1 MIRVNLLSGSPGAA
15 QPRSLFPSEQRPAAV
30 GLAMLLVTALGV
42 GGWWY
47 YLNVQH
53 ANTEESIITAET
65 RIEELKD
72 ALKLLEAARL
82 QKAELE
88 ERLALIARLQT
99 AKLAPVK
106 LLDVLNEKVPDG
118 LWLMEIKQVQASV
131 QIEGRSLSHTAV
143 TDFAESLQKSGFF
156 KMPVEIIT
164 TLMETVEETTVIRFV
179 LKAEPVMGV
188 GLPVAPAS
196 PAVAGRPGAES
207 RRKALTNCRSA
218 PR

>member
-15 QPRSLFPSEQRPAAV
+15 QPRNFFPSEQKPAAI
-30 GLAMLLVTALGV
+30 GLAMLLATGLGV

-53 ANTEESIITAET
+53 ANTEQSIVTAEA
-65 RIEELKD
+65 RITELKD
-72 ALKLLEAARL
+72 ALKLLESVRL

-88 ERLALIARLQT
+88 ERLSLIERLRT

-106 LLDVLNEKVPDG
+106 LLDVINEKVPDG
-118 LWLMEIKQVQASV
+118 LWLMEMKQVQGWV

-143 TDFAESLQKSGFF
+143 TDFAESLQKAGFF

-164 TLMETVEETTVIRFV
+164 TLMETVDETTVIRFV

-188 GLPVAPAS
+188 GLPAAPA
-196 PAVAGRPGAES
+196 PTAAAGRPGA
-207 RRKALTNCRSA
+207 
-218 PR
+218 

>member
-15 QPRSLFPSEQRPAAV
+15 QPRNFFPSEQKPAAI
-30 GLAMLLVTALGV
+30 GLAMLLVTGLGV

-53 ANTEESIITAET
+53 AKTEQSIITAES

-72 ALKLLEAARL
+72 ALKLLESVRL

-88 ERLALIARLQT
+88 ERLALIERLRA

-106 LLDVLNEKVPDG
+106 LLDVVNEKVPDG
-118 LWLMEIKQVQASV
+118 LWLMELKQVQAWV

-156 KMPVEIIT
+156 KKPVEIIT
-164 TLMETVEETTVIRFV
+164 TLMETVDETTVIRFV

-188 GLPVAPAS
+188 GLPAVPVPA
-196 PAVAGRPGAES
+196 AAAGRPGA
-207 RRKALTNCRSA
+207 
-218 PR
+218 

>member
-15 QPRSLFPSEQRPAAV
+15 QPRSFFPTEQKPAAI
-30 GLAMLLVTALGV
+30 GLAMLLVTGLGV

-53 ANTEESIITAET
+53 TNTEQSIVTAEG
-65 RIEELKD
+65 RIEALKD
-72 ALKLLEAARL
+72 SLKLLESVRL

-88 ERLALIARLQT
+88 ERMALIERLRT

-106 LLDVLNEKVPDG
+106 LLDVINEKVPDG
-118 LWLMEIKQVQASV
+118 LWLMEMKQVQAWV

-164 TLMETVEETTVIRFV
+164 TLMETVDETTVIRFV

-188 GLPVAPAS
+188 GLPAVPVAPA
-196 PAVAGRPGAES
+196 AAGRPGA
-207 RRKALTNCRSA
+207 
-218 PR
+218 